1 MIPNWNILGEGDPC
15 GHGLHEEWAGH
26 VGGATSQSSQRPVR
40 PCTREGAVMA
50 PKRQGGPDVQS
61 CVLSPLSTGAV
72 GSRAETAEAQRHC
85 FGNTSSLTF
94 LLTPSPLEPLRQVLL
109 LLCWQKTEFRFG
121 KGSLSS
127 LLHLTHPCWA
137 SKTLLLQYLPQL
149 APQNEGTAP
158 SAVFPLYL

>member
-1 MIPNWNILGEGDPC
+1 MGRACWRGNK
-15 GHGLHEEWAGH
+15 
-26 VGGATSQSSQRPVR
+26 PVK
-40 PCTREGAVMA
+40 PAASKAVYTRGRSDGI
-50 PKRQGGPDVQS
+50 KRQGGPDVQS

-72 GSRAETAEAQRHC
+72 GSRAEMAEAQRHC